1 MCVYFGNSPRTVDQL
16 PGLNGCRLEGHQ
28 GVKLVSLATK
38 DVDRGGTPWPLDRAA
53 HVRKAPRCGKGE

>member
-16 PGLNGCRLEGHQ
+16 PGLNGSRLEGHQ

-38 DVDRGGTPWPLDRAA
+38 DVDRGGTP
-53 HVRKAPRCGKGE
+53 